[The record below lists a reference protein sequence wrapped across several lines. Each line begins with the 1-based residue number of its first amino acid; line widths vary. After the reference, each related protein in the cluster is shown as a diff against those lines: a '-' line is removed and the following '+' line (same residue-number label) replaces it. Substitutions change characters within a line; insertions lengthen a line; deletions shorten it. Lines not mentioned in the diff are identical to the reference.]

1 VTSAGAGW
9 WCLCVGL
16 ACACSGAP
24 KEPAAVPASRSLPVE
39 FAYRTLDGAVLD
51 SFHTRGR
58 VTALLFVTTFDWASQ
73 VEARRLAAVVTR
85 HRPQAHAG
93 AVVLESDQY
102 KPLAEVF
109 RSSLRLPYPV
119 AMADEPTR
127 LGEGPF
133 GPVSR
138 VPTLVVLDR
147 AGREVWR
154 KAGLCEAGE
163 IEKALAEAS
172 QNGSMV
178 R

>member
-1 VTSAGAGW
+1 VTRAGAGW

-16 ACACSGAP
+16 ACACSAAP
-24 KEPAAVPASRSLPVE
+24 GKPAVVSAAPSLPVE
-39 FAYRTLDGAVLD
+39 FAYRTLDGRVLD

-58 VTALLFVTTFDWASQ
+58 ATALLFVTTFDWASQ
-73 VEARRLAAVVTR
+73 VEARRLAVVVTR
-85 HRPQAHAG
+85 YRPQAYAV

-109 RSSLRLPYPV
+109 RSSLRLPFPV

-133 GPVSR
+133 GAVST

-163 IEKALAEAS
+163 IEKALAEAART
-172 QNGSMV
+172 GSMV
-178 R
+178 P

>member
-1 VTSAGAGW
+1 M
-9 WCLCVGL
+9 GL

-24 KEPAAVPASRSLPVE
+24 GKPAAALAPASSPVE
-39 FAYRTLDGAVLD
+39 FSFRTLDGGVLD

-58 VTALLFVTTFDWASQ
+58 ATALLFVTTFDWASQ
-73 VEARRLAAVVTR
+73 VEARQLALVVSR
-85 HRPQAHAG
+85 HQPQAYAG
-93 AVVLESDQY
+93 AVVLETEQY

-133 GPVSR
+133 GLVSR

-154 KAGLCEAGE
+154 KAGMADAGE

-172 QNGSMV
+172 RTGSMV
-178 R
+178 P